1 VSSDNL
7 DRLLSSYQYHLPPD
21 AIAQVPVVPRDSS
34 RLLVVGA
41 EDNPDHHRIFR
52 DLPDFLSPGDLLV
65 FNNTRVI
72 PARMY
77 GNKSTGAPIEILLL
91 SQREHN
97 VWLSLVKPG
106 RKLKIGTQLVFKPHR
121 ADAKFDRL
129 TATIIDR
136 DAPTGGRLLQFDTPD
151 GVPLMEILDDF
162 GEIPLPPYVTSKD
175 STPDQYQTIY
185 ASTLGA
191 VAAPTAGLH
200 FTPELF
206 DRLDALG
213 VGRAEITLHVGIGTF
228 RPIEVENILEHQ
240 MHQEWLEVSPAVI
253 EQIIATKQRG
263 NKVYAV
269 GTTVVRALETAAQT
283 GEIAPFSGDTGI
295 FIYPGYQWQI
305 IDGMVTNF
313 HLPGSSLLMLVSAA
327 IGREKLLST
336 YETAIAEGYRFY
348 SFGDAMLLRVKN

>member
-1 VSSDNL
+1 
-7 DRLLSSYQYHLPPD
+7 
-21 AIAQVPVVPRDSS
+21 
-34 RLLVVGA
+34 
-41 EDNPDHHRIFR
+41 
-52 DLPDFLSPGDLLV
+52 
-65 FNNTRVI
+65 
-72 PARMY
+72 
-77 GNKSTGAPIEILLL
+77 
-91 SQREHN
+91 
-97 VWLSLVKPG
+97 
-106 RKLKIGTQLVFKPHR
+106 
-121 ADAKFDRL
+121 
-129 TATIIDR
+129 
-136 DAPTGGRLLQFDTPD
+136 
-151 GVPLMEILDDF
+151 
-162 GEIPLPPYVTSKD
+162 
-175 STPDQYQTIY
+175 
-185 ASTLGA
+185 
-191 VAAPTAGLH
+191 LH